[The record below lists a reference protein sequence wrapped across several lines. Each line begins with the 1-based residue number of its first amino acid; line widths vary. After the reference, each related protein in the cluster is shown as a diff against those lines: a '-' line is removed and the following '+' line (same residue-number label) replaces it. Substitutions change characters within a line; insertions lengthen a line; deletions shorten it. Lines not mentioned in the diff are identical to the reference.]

1 MSEHLKPEN
10 EHAPAAPAPKADGA
24 AQSPAASSDALQP
37 QAPADPQPQG
47 DSGEAP
53 AGGAPADADRD
64 AKRPRRGRV
73 AIEFAECSLGEIM
86 NVSPTGLRARYKG
99 PRKNLPEVDQRFG
112 MQVQTPDGPVQV
124 RARVAWTKR
133 VRLRAFDIGV
143 EFVAAEQKDAVKL
156 KQLAAMA
163 GRSIVI
169 NETTGGAHLR
179 AG

>member
-37 QAPADPQPQG
+37 Q
-47 DSGEAP
+47 AP